1 MRLVG
6 LVVALL
12 ALPSVALAEGA
23 AIGIGVQT
31 CAKFVTDLRNEPTN
45 ADMAYTNWA
54 FGFMSG
60 INVAFEAVDK
70 PRRNLAS
77 MSFEDKKAYLRS
89 YCEKNPTKT
98 PMDGAV
104 EMYGKMDVSK

>member
-6 LVVALL
+6 LVVGLL
-12 ALPSVALAEGA
+12 ALPSVALADAA
-23 AIGIGVQT
+23 AIGIGVRT
-31 CAKFVTDLRNEPTN
+31 CAQFSKDFSNEPAN
-45 ADMAYTNWA
+45 ADTAYTNWA

-60 INVAFEAVDK
+60 VNVAMEAFDK

-89 YCEKNPTKT
+89 YCENNPTKS

-104 EMYGKMDVSK
+104 EMYGKLDVIK